1 MKVPSALLRAVDG
14 VREALRTGDAKK
26 IVDARTVLRNAIRAH
41 EAYLRSEMKIWDCT
55 LLEAAERALMI
66 ENLTAID

>member
-1 MKVPSALLRAVDG
+1 MKVPRALLRAVNG
-14 VREALRTGDAKK
+14 VHEALRTRHAKK

-41 EAYLRSEMKIWDCT
+41 EAHLRSEMKVWDAT
-55 LLEAAERALMI
+55 FLEAAERALMT